1 MDVKVVESE
10 RKRNMSEINYFYL
23 IKKGRALNNKDIGSC
38 CQKHY
43 LKGMR
48 NCLMEG
54 LVY

>member
-1 MDVKVVESE
+1 MDVKVVESAS
-10 RKRNMSEINYFYL
+10 KSMSEINYFYL
-23 IKKGRALNNKDIGSC
+23 VKSRRALNNKDIGSC